1 MTVSEYFPHS
11 SSAGGKCPPGVFR
24 IEKAEHYIHAAALAA
39 MFVAFVST
47 GSSASSIEFV
57 VSARYEV
64 LQSFSHE
71 FGSKF
76 ASGYFVR
83 EIDRCLVTLNI
94 AEKNISERQ
103 QDQTAAHV
111 RLILNPG
118 QMAGLDSDEGQSLN
132 LTCSASGRALILDS
146 GEKDALIASQKRALP
161 DNDLSEFVV
170 P

>member
-1 MTVSEYFPHS
+1 MKRFNPRCAGSERDLR
-11 SSAGGKCPPGVFR
+11 GLGVK
-24 IEKAEHYIHAAALAA
+24 KAQHYRHAAFAA
-39 MFVAFVST
+39 FFAACVST
-47 GSSASSIEFV
+47 GSSASSIEAA
-57 VSARYEV
+57 VSSRYDV

-103 QDQTAAHV
+103 PGQTAAHV

-132 LTCSASGRALILDS
+132 LTCTANGTALILDS
-146 GEKDALIASQKRALP
+146 GEKDALIAFQKRALS
-161 DNDLSEFVV
+161 NDDFAEFVI